1 LKAGLWFRRG
11 RLLIVSPGRGHSRR
25 LQADIPLI
33 DMSRF
38 AEPLLPAAGCDG
50 DGVPIIVR
58 MAPL

>member
-38 AEPLLPAAGCDG
+38 AEPLLCSALTYTALAGICHH
-50 DGVPIIVR
+50 P
-58 MAPL
+58 